1 MFLDQKGWHCFIV
14 GDGGNNYYL
23 NYRDSKPK
31 VLRDLKGA
39 NVRVVAF
46 HGSSNETRSGDIII
60 GLDGGTLILYRVDL

>member
-1 MFLDQKGWHCFIV
+1 VFLDAKGWHCFIV

-46 HGSSNETRSGDIII
+46 HGSSN
-60 GLDGGTLILYRVDL
+60 